1 MPCCPVAMQ
10 GKVHVN
16 GMLNALQVY
25 NQYLE
30 VIDGHGIS
38 AASETESREGNLY
51 LVPGTPRCY
60 KFSFLPLQENV
71 GTELE
76 VG

>member
-1 MPCCPVAMQ
+1 M
-10 GKVHVN
+10 
-16 GMLNALQVY
+16 
-25 NQYLE
+25 
-30 VIDGHGIS
+30 IDGHGIS

-60 KFSFLPLQENV
+60 KFSFFPQQENV

-76 VG
+76 VLYLALSLDLTLMPKKLKGFGEKV